1 MKTLAKIATATL
13 LMGTLAAC
21 DSIGGGANYSEGDA
35 QAGAGFRHHA
45 RDVVAGLNPQCPFS
59 QKETVLAQYDEVN
72 KRFAALKEKI
82 AGRSF
87 ETDLALVE
95 ADYQYYWK
103 VNTVPCASPD
113 GENAAEAIAGE
124 VARVD
129 AQITEL
135 ENIVGGI

>member
-1 MKTLAKIATATL
+1 MKTLAKIAMATV

-35 QAGAGFRHHA
+35 KAGSAFRHHA

-59 QKETVLAQYDEVN
+59 AKKDVLAQYDGVN
-72 KRFAALKEKI
+72 KRFDALKKTI
-82 AGRSF
+82 TDRSF

-95 ADYQYYWK
+95 ADYQYYWE

-124 VARVD
+124 VTRVD
-129 AQITEL
+129 GQL
-135 ENIVGGI
+135 EQLEKIVGGL